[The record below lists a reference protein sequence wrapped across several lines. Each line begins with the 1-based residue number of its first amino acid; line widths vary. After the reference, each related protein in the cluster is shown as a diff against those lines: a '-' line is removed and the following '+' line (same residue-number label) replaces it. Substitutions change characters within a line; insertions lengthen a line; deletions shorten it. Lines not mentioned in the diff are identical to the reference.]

1 MSMNNFYIK
10 KIALALIVLVG
21 ITILAFG
28 LGVISPGDPAEIALN
43 QTGIM
48 EPTVEQ
54 IKAMHE
60 QLGLDKPLY
69 IQYFIWLKNV
79 CSGDLGISFA
89 TGNSIISELLLR
101 IPVTLKLALMAVLWT
116 SFLGISIG
124 VLSAINKDEWFDEL
138 FKIVTNIMLAIPSF
152 WLALLLILLFC
163 EILKLFPISEGD
175 SLQDLILPSFV
186 VAFSTIGVVI
196 RFTRNLLLLEF
207 SKQYFIIAKLR
218 GINKFTLIFKYAI
231 PNIIIP
237 LLALLGN
244 YLANI
249 LGGSIIAENIFAL
262 QGLGTLALQ
271 AINYRDYPVLQ
282 AYVLISGLILVII
295 TNFVDVLI
303 AKLDP
308 KIKWR

>member
-1 MSMNNFYIK
+1 MSNFYIK
-10 KIALALIVLVG
+10 KIGLAIIVLMG

-28 LGVISPGDPAEIALN
+28 LGVMSPGDPAEIALN
-43 QTGIM
+43 QTGII
-48 EPTVEQ
+48 EPTTEQ
-54 IKAMHE
+54 IKVMHE

-69 IQYFIWLKNV
+69 IQYFIWLKNI
-79 CSGDLGISFA
+79 CSGDLGMSFA
-89 TGNSIISELLLR
+89 TGNNIENELLLR
-101 IPVTLKLALMAVLWT
+101 IPVTLKLALMAVLWA

-124 VLSAINKDEWFDEL
+124 VLSAINKDKWFDEL
-138 FKIVTNIMLAIPSF
+138 FKIITNIMLAIPSF

-175 SLQDLILPSFV
+175 SIQDLILPSFV
-186 VAFSTIGVVI
+186 VAFSTIGVLI

-218 GINKFTLIFKYAI
+218 GINKYTLIFKYAI
-231 PNIIIP
+231 PNIVVPI
-237 LLALLGN
+237 LALLGN

-249 LGGSIIAENIFAL
+249 LGGSVIVENIFAL

-271 AINYRDYPVLQ
+271 AISYRDYPVLQ
-282 AYVLISGLILVII
+282 AYVLISGLVLVII
-295 TNFVDVLI
+295 TNLIDILI

>member
-1 MSMNNFYIK
+1 MNNFYIK
-10 KIALALIVLVG
+10 KIGLAIIVLIG

-43 QTGIM
+43 QAGII
-48 EPTVEQ
+48 EPTTEQ
-54 IKAMHE
+54 IQIMHE

-69 IQYFIWLKNV
+69 LQYFIWLKNV
-79 CSGDLGISFA
+79 CNGDLGMSFA
-89 TGNSIISELLLR
+89 TGNSIAIELLLR
-101 IPVTLKLALMAVLWT
+101 IPVTLKLALMAILWA
-116 SFLGISIG
+116 SFLGIGIG
-124 VLSAINKDEWFDEL
+124 LISAINKDKWIDEL
-138 FKIVTNIMLAIPSF
+138 FKIITNIMVAIPSF

-163 EILKLFPISEGD
+163 EILNLFPISEGD
-175 SLQDLILPSFV
+175 SLKDLILPSFV

-218 GINKFTLIFKYAI
+218 GINKYTLIFKYAVPNVMI
-231 PNIIIP
+231 PI
-237 LLALLGN
+237 LALLGN

-249 LGGSIIAENIFAL
+249 LGGSVIVENIFAL

-282 AYVLISGLILVII
+282 AYVLISGLVLVII
-295 TNFVDVLI
+295 TNLVDVLI
-303 AKLDP
+303 TKLDP
-308 KIKWR
+308 KVKWR